1 MKTIDEHIDELA
13 QEARDLEKKL
23 TLMSDLKKCMREGHT
38 WQFTVEDTF
47 SRVDEVRLFCTNCGA
62 EWLTVAGDLS
72 AQIVHNDAHNLGI
85 DLADLD
91 VLLRARQEIEK
102 IQQEESD
109 TPDEITQPSESEYST
124 ADHKDILKPFEE
136 YDKSK
141 LFKQVGEE

>member
-47 SRVDEVRLFCTNCGA
+47 SRVDKVRLFCTNCGA

-109 TPDEITQPSESEYST
+109 TPDEITQPSESGYGFVE
-124 ADHKDILKPFEE
+124 HKDMLKPFEE

-141 LFKQVGEE
+141 LFKKVGEE